1 MSSPEGEFPDVRA
14 SELATKSLEY
24 LQSGQQ
30 DDAVRSLRGALS
42 LAPKNEAVLAAFH
55 SFQKDQAVCPL
66 SKLCQKLVVEND
78 VAAGENALRLLRDPS
93 SNFHTTTATECIEL
107 LLAHAKN
114 IPLPIGG
121 KVLSEILRA
130 SRSGREHMAD
140 SIGENAKEMLETL
153 AEIGGEAIDG
163 LVVTLLDPAAW
174 ESEAKKKRSIRDCFK
189 LFLETLNTGSGEIE
203 AWSTRSIARLLATHA
218 TELHTF
224 IGQASLERILS
235 MLDIRSP
242 DDLRSHA
249 TLATA
254 RFVETDESTAG
265 SMLGKFISSRLA
277 ANSDDDLQIAFSA
290 TAAIFPLVPGVAAG
304 LLLTEGFVEGLAP
317 SLQGRSSDVERAV
330 LEMMSAACVDK
341 ASRAAISIHCEAYLE
356 AIIRGDESFK
366 GVASTILAKVR
377 YGSGDPGVAP
387 KGIGELAAVFREMM
401 IKDDVGSRDSAM
413 EGLAYAT
420 LKPSVK
426 ESLVKDKEFLQRF
439 LETLKD
445 SVGKSTV
452 MYGGLTVVAN
462 LTGYL
467 PSLSEEQKRV
477 AQLRNYANSM
487 PQAKPEPDPADKDE
501 KVTMRCKVLLEGGVV
516 PALVACSKRVSPSA
530 VAIISSIFLSLSK
543 NQKHRGPVA
552 QQGGVRLLLQFY
564 ASVTGNSEQDRKVKL
579 SSSHALARVLV
590 STNPSHVFGSQ
601 LPVASAVRPLLA
613 LLETNEEQND
623 LLPVFESLLALT
635 NLASTDDS
643 TRDLIIRVGWSKI
656 EETLL
661 SNNIMV
667 QRATMELLC
676 NLMASPSGVAKF
688 ADGSKTASNRLHVL
702 LALADAE
709 DLATRRAAGGA
720 LAMLTEWDKACEA
733 IVRREKGLDILLGMA
748 IEENEEMRH
757 RGVVCVRNLVCQK
770 LEYAERFRRKGA
782 IDLIRDSL
790 RGARNPEVLQVGVE
804 ALKALMEG

>member
-1 MSSPEGEFPDVRA
+1 
-14 SELATKSLEY
+14 
-24 LQSGQQ
+24 
-30 DDAVRSLRGALS
+30 
-42 LAPKNEAVLAAFH
+42 
-55 SFQKDQAVCPL
+55 
-66 SKLCQKLVVEND
+66 
-78 VAAGENALRLLRDPS
+78 VAAGENALRLLKDPS
-93 SNFHTTTATECIEL
+93 SNFQTITATECIEL
-107 LLAHAKN
+107 LLARAKS

-121 KVLSEILRA
+121 KVLGEILRA
-130 SRSGREHMAD
+130 SGGGREHLAD
-140 SIGENAKEMLETL
+140 SVGENTKEMFETL

-174 ESEAKKKRSIRDCFK
+174 ESEARRKRSIKDCFK
-189 LFLETLNTGSGEIE
+189 LFLETLNTESGEIGL
-203 AWSTRSIARLLATHA
+203 WPIRSIARLLATHT
-218 TELHTF
+218 TELRSF
-224 IGQASLERILS
+224 IGQASLERVLS
-235 MLDIRSP
+235 MLDIRSS

-277 ANSDDDLQIAFSA
+277 ADSDDDLRIAFSA
-290 TAAIFPLVPGVAAG
+290 AAAIFPLVPKVVAG
-304 LLLTEGFVEGLAP
+304 LLLTEGFMEELVP
-317 SLQGRSSDVERAV
+317 SLQGRPSDVERAV

-341 ASRAAISIHCEAYLE
+341 ACRAAIAVHCEAYLE
-356 AIIRGDESFK
+356 AVIRGGESLK
-366 GVASTILAKVR
+366 GIASTILAKVR

-387 KGIGELAAVFREMM
+387 RGIDELAAVFREMM
-401 IKDDVGSRDSAM
+401 LKDDVESRNSAM

-426 ESLVKDKEFLQRF
+426 ESLAEDKEFLQRL

-445 SVGKSTV
+445 SVGKSPV

-477 AQLRNYANSM
+477 AQLRNYANST
-487 PQAKPEPDPADKDE
+487 PQAKLESDPADKDE
-501 KVTMRCKVLLEGGVV
+501 KVTMRCKVLLGAGVV
-516 PALVACSKRVSPSA
+516 PVLVACSKRVSPSA
-530 VAIISSIFLSLSK
+530 VTIISSIFLSLSK
-543 NQKHRGPVA
+543 NQKHRGLVA
-552 QQGGVRLLLQFY
+552 QQGGVRLLLQFC
-564 ASVTGNSEQDRKVKL
+564 ASVTGDSEQDRKVKL

-601 LPVASAVRPLLA
+601 LPAASAVRPLLA

-667 QRATMELLC
+667 QRASIELLC
-676 NLMASPSGVAKF
+676 NLMASPTGVAKF

-733 IVRREKGLDILLGMA
+733 IMRREKGLDTLLGMA

-770 LEYAERFRRKGA
+770 PEYTERFRRKGA

-790 RGARNPEVLQVGVE
+790 RGTRNPEVLQVGVE
-804 ALKALMEG
+804 ALKALTEG